1 VGCVTDISDIRRAEE
16 ERQRLAGELQE
27 SMKLE
32 SLGLTIAGIAHDLNT
47 PIGVAITA
55 ASHLESST
63 EKLGQT
69 AEKSDCPPEQ
79 VQRFVNQARRSL
91 GLVRSNLHKAAILV
105 RSFKQTTADAT
116 RLEWREVNLKS
127 FLDTILVSV
136 SPLMRRARCEVVVD
150 CPEQLALRT
159 EPGSLGR
166 ALTNLLINATIHAFE
181 GREDRRV
188 RLDVSR
194 ADGYVR
200 ITCADNGVGMSEEAI
215 TKAFTPFFTTRRGSG
230 GSGLGLFSAR
240 RTVEHMLG
248 GKLTMESALGA
259 GTVFHIDLP
268 IRTDEHAGH

>member
-1 VGCVTDISDIRRAEE
+1 
-16 ERQRLAGELQE
+16 
-27 SMKLE
+27 
-32 SLGLTIAGIAHDLNT
+32 
-47 PIGVAITA
+47 VAITA
-55 ASHLESST
+55 SSHLEQQAREFATRAS
-63 EKLGQT
+63 EGRPT
-69 AEKSDCPPEQ
+69 AEEL
-79 VQRFVNQARRSL
+79 QRLASRLERSVE
-91 GLVRSNLHKAAILV
+91 LVRNNLNKAAVLV